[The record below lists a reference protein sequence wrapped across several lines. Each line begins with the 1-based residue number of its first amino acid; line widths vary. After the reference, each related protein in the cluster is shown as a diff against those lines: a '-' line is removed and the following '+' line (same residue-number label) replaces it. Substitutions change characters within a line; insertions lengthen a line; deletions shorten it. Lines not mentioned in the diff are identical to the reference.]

1 MTSGRALRWISPRS
15 GFVAVTLLT
24 GLCLAATILFALLT
38 TMSSFVFAWVALTA
52 ILAGTSVYA
61 WWDWKHPPKG
71 PNPPGR

>member
-1 MTSGRALRWISPRS
+1 
-15 GFVAVTLLT
+15 LT

-38 TMSSFVFAWVALTA
+38 TMSSFLLAWVALTA

>member
-1 MTSGRALRWISPRS
+1 
-15 GFVAVTLLT
+15 LT